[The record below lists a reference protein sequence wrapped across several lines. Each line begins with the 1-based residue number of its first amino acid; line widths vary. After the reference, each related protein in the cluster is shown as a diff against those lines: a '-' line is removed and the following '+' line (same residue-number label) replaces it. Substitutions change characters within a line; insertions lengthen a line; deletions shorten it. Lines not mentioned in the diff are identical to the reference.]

1 PFLGDHAG
9 GQPAPETEE
18 MRHCG
23 MKIHTTMRLRAV
35 QVQGH
40 RENGELGDDKNEQCD
55 AEPAGMPQ
63 AMAQKIEK
71 KVDHRV
77 RGLFGW
83 RSRRSHGKHC
93 RIDAGGDFSLGEP
106 RRRRHPLVIGICGP
120 SQCVASSGKV
130 FRMPIASPLLL
141 LEQVSRRLAGRDVVK
156 DVTFSVA
163 RGEVLGLLGVN
174 GAGKSTTLAM
184 IAGVLAPDAGV
195 VKLDG
200 LDLHEHSATARTR
213 IGYLPENVPLWPELT
228 VREYLDACGRLRGLD
243 RAARNRAIDRELLRL
258 DLSGM
263 ANRLSGQLSLGQK
276 RRLGLAQAL
285 LHDPELLVLDE
296 PGNGL
301 DPVQT
306 AQLRELIRTLS

>member
-1 PFLGDHAG
+1 M
-9 GQPAPETEE
+9 AP
-18 MRHCG
+18 
-23 MKIHTTMRLRAV
+23 V
-35 QVQGH
+35 
-40 RENGELGDDKNEQCD
+40 
-55 AEPAGMPQ
+55 
-63 AMAQKIEK
+63 
-71 KVDHRV
+71 
-77 RGLFGW
+77 
-83 RSRRSHGKHC
+83 
-93 RIDAGGDFSLGEP
+93 
-106 RRRRHPLVIGICGP
+106 
-120 SQCVASSGKV
+120 
-130 FRMPIASPLLL
+130 SPLLQ
-141 LEQVSRRLAGRDVVK
+141 LEHVSRRLAGRQVVG

-184 IAGVLAPDAGV
+184 VAGVLAPDTGT

-200 LDLHEHSATARTR
+200 RDLHDLAATAGAR

-228 VREYLDACGRLRGLD
+228 VREFLDACGRLRGMD
-243 RAARNRAIDRELLRL
+243 RAARKLSIDRELLRL

-306 AQLRELIRTLS
+306 TQLRELIRTLSGPRATIISTHVLSEVEVMCDRVVILHEGQVRFDAPLAQDRGALDRAFLGVARGKTGAAA